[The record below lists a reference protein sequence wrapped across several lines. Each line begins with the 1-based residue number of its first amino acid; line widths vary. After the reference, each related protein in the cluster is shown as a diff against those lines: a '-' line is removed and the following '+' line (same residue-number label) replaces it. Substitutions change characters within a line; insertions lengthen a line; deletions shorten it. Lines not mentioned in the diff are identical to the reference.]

1 MKDINALLLSE
12 FANKH
17 RKHNETRQ
25 NSGPLLTSV
34 LFDDLRAILCKEM
47 A

>member
-17 RKHNETRQ
+17 NEDRQ
-25 NSGPLLTSV
+25 NPGLLLTSV
-34 LFDDLRAILCKEM
+34 LFDDLRTILCKEM